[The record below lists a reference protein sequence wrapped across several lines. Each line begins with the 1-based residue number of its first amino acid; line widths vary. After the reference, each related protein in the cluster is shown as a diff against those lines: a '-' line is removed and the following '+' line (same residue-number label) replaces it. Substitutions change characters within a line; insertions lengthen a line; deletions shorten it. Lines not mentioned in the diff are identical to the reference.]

1 MKNLRFCKTST
12 LPQQQLFHIST
23 DIANFHLI
31 LPKYFKSLK
40 IIKDEPN
47 EKIVLEKISFLGF
60 VVQVKTR
67 HVIIPTNIHK
77 VYILTGP
84 LKGTSFIEFYNSTQN
99 GTEIIIDL
107 NIKFFGILKVFNF
120 LKGYV
125 VNQMMIVMDE
135 FICSAENKISSNG
148 SNLIS

>member
-12 LPQQQLFHIST
+12 LPPQQIFHIST

-40 IIKDEPN
+40 IIKDEHN
-47 EKIVLEKISFLGF
+47 EKIVLEKISFLGL
-60 VVQVKTR
+60 VIQVKTR
-67 HVIIPTNIHK
+67 HVIIPTSVHK
-77 VYILTGP
+77 VYILSGP

-99 GTEIIIDL
+99 GTEIIMDL
-107 NIKFFGILKVFNF
+107 NIKFSGILQVFNF

-125 VNQMMIVMDE
+125 VNQMMVVMDE

-148 SNLIS
+148 SSLIG

>member
-1 MKNLRFCKTST
+1 MRNLRFCKTST
-12 LPQQQLFHIST
+12 LPQQQIFHISA

-67 HVIIPTNIHK
+67 HVIIPTSIHK

-107 NIKFFGILKVFNF
+107 NIKFFVILK
-120 LKGYV
+120 L
-125 VNQMMIVMDE
+125 
-135 FICSAENKISSNG
+135 S
-148 SNLIS
+148 LI

>member
-1 MKNLRFCKTST
+1 M
-12 LPQQQLFHIST
+12 
-23 DIANFHLI
+23 
-31 LPKYFKSLK
+31 
-40 IIKDEPN
+40 IKDEPN

-148 SNLIS
+148 SSLIS